1 MKLSTILLLSFI
13 PIKLTLALA
22 SMPQYDDS
30 IALGPM
36 IDQMLEER
44 LFPDDKEDVYNMIHK
59 RSTTLTVEY
68 LLNALNRS
76 EILFDVLDLVAYNP
90 KRIAMVA
97 NTTSRLV
104 GDVNLTAITHSASKL
119 NLDLNYTRIYDD
131 VVKSG
136 VVTSLLRGILLD
148 TSYRPVLVNL
158 INRLLEGNKNIFNY
172 VVKNIFKKSKRDE
185 IFDKRNF
192 KGSLEDFV
200 AGILSA
206 VLNSDLV
213 GGIALDTLVALNE
226 TQFLTYTVKR
236 FIANEGYQNMTAQ
249 LVLDIAN
256 SGNVQINSNALN
268 ITNIVDKVL
277 SRPMVIVSLVSNVL
291 SGNFQVPSL
300 GEYTS
305 AVKAIIADVE
315 NSGTFAD
322 LNQYVF
328 SESHSVTLPLLPTG
342 QIVVPKNKSFATTTV
357 SSGTKS
363 GSGGLFGFLYP
374 KSTSSAASKTKTQS
388 LSSLS
393 GDQLSNLLGIL
404 GGLPTASS
412 TASSQ
417 SKKSS
422 NAKSTTS
429 TGKSRTTSSANSNSA
444 TTTAAP
450 ISFQSGND
458 GLTPKQSQ
466 NEVDS
471 ILSVLRSSSFPTTLQ
486 TSTTSLAAAS
496 SVDPNI
502 LNLINLLGQST
513 QGNQKR
519 GISSSSSGAGL
530 LNTLSIG
537 NFILL
542 LCAYLV

>member
-13 PIKLTLALA
+13 PIRFTLALA
-22 SMPQYDDS
+22 SMPEYDDTL
-30 IALGPM
+30 ALGP
-36 IDQMLEER
+36 IVDLMLEER
-44 LFPDDKEDVYNMIHK
+44 LFPDDKDDVYNMIHK
-59 RSTTLTVEY
+59 RSTALTVEY

-76 EILFDVLDLVAYNP
+76 EIIFDVLDIVAYNP

-97 NTTSRLV
+97 NTTSKLV

-158 INRLLEGNKNIFNY
+158 INRLLEGNKNVFNY
-172 VVKNIFKKSKRDE
+172 VVKVIFNKSKRDE
-185 IFDKRNF
+185 IFDKRDF

-200 AGILSA
+200 TGIISSI
-206 VLNSDLV
+206 LNSDLV

-236 FIANEGYQNMTAQ
+236 LIANEGYQNMTAQ

-256 SGNVQINSNALN
+256 SGNVQINSNTLN
-268 ITNIVDKVL
+268 ITQIVDKVL

-291 SGNFQVPSL
+291 SGNFQIPSL

-328 SESHSVTLPLLPTG
+328 SESHSVTMPLLPTG
-342 QIVVPKNKSFATTTV
+342 QIVVPKNSLYATTTKA
-357 SSGTKS
+357 SGGNST
-363 GSGGLFGFLYP
+363 SGGLFGFLYP
-374 KSTSSAASKTKTQS
+374 KSTTSTSSATKRQSQSS
-388 LSSLS
+388 LSSN
-393 GDQLSNLLGIL
+393 QLGNLLGLL
-404 GGLPTASS
+404 GGLPTATS
-412 TASSQ
+412 TASQ
-417 SKKSS
+417 GSKTKSAS
-422 NAKSTTS
+422 S
-429 TGKSRTTSSANSNSA
+429 TGKPKSTSSTGMNSA
-444 TTTAAP
+444 TTTSAP
-450 ISFQSGND
+450 ASFQSGND
-458 GLTPKQSQ
+458 GLTPQQSL
-466 NEVDS
+466 NEINS

-486 TSTTSLAAAS
+486 TSTTTLAPSS
-496 SVDPNI
+496 SVGSNI
-502 LNLINLLGQST
+502 LNLIGLLGQST

-519 GISSSSSGAGL
+519 EVSSSSNGGG
-530 LNTLSIG
+530 NTNGLSIG
-537 NFILL
+537 SILIL
-542 LCAYLV
+542 ICAYLV